1 MSNSLSAA
9 RANRRI
15 IINDASCLIDLHK
28 VDLVVPMLGLPF
40 DFHVALPVKGNE
52 LLSISISTSEWEDYE
67 QRGMQA
73 IDLTPAQVARA
84 MDFRELH
91 PALSPED
98 CFSLVLAQD
107 CTDGLLLTGDA
118 ALRNIAEASYGLEA
132 HGVLWVADRAAE
144 AGLVGAEAIC
154 ACLSAWRDDPSVRLP
169 HHLLEARLAQ
179 FQSNIETVT

>member
-28 VDLVVPMLGLPF
+28 VDLVAPMLGLPF

-52 LLSISISTSEWEDYE
+52 LLSISASEWEDYE

-73 IDLTPAQVARA
+73 IDLTPPQVARA

-118 ALRNIAEASYGLEA
+118 ALRNIAESSYGLEV
-132 HGVLWVADRAAE
+132 HGVLWVADKTVE
-144 AGLVGAEAIC
+144 ARLIGIEAIC
-154 ACLSAWRDDPSVRLP
+154 ACLTAWRDDPTVRLP
-169 HHLLEARLAQ
+169 QQLVEARIAQ
-179 FQSNIETVT
+179 FHARIETAG